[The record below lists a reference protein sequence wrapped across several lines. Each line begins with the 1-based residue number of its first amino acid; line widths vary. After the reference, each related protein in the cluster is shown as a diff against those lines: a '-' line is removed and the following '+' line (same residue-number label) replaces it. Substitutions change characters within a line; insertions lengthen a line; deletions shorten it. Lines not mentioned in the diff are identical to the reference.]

1 MSKIAVLF
9 PGQGAQFVGMGRVF
23 YDTFSVARAVF
34 DQAASVLGDAL
45 LDTIFNGPE
54 EALQKTETT
63 QPAILTTSIAVYRV
77 LEDLGCR
84 ADRVAGL
91 SLGEYSAL
99 VAAGALSLQEALPLV
114 QKRGRYMQEAVP
126 LGQGSMAAVMGLSK
140 DQIEAVCREASSAG
154 VVTPANYNCP
164 GQVVISG
171 GKEAVQYALTLAR
184 EAGAKKM
191 VELKVSAPFH
201 CALMEPV
208 EQRLAGELNKVN
220 FSSPRIP
227 VVFNVSASYES
238 DPARIKEN
246 LVKQVS
252 HPILW
257 EQSMR
262 LLYASGLD
270 AFIDVGP
277 GSTLAKLMKR
287 IEPSV
292 YTAAVEDSDSLGK
305 VCRHL
310 EGAVI

>member
-1 MSKIAVLF
+1 MPKIAVLF
-9 PGQGAQFVGMGRVF
+9 PGQGAQYAGTGRDF
-23 YDTFSVARAVF
+23 YDTFSAARAVF
-34 DQAASVLGDAL
+34 DQAASVLGDTL

-84 ADRVAGL
+84 ADGVAGL

-99 VAAGALSLQEALPLV
+99 VAAGALSLPEALPLV

-140 DQIEAVCREASSAG
+140 DQIEAVCREASAEG
-154 VVTPANYNCP
+154 VVAPANYNCP

-201 CALMEPV
+201 CALLEPV
-208 EQRLAGELNKVN
+208 EQRLADELDKVN
-220 FSSPRIP
+220 LRSPRIP
-227 VVFNVSASYES
+227 VVFNVSAAYES

-252 HPILW
+252 RPVLW

-262 LLYASGLD
+262 LLCAAGYD
-270 AFIDVGP
+270 TFIDVGP
-277 GSTLAKLMKR
+277 GSTLTKLMKR

-292 YTAAVEDSDSLGK
+292 YTAAVEDSGSLDK
-305 VCRHL
+305 VRRHL